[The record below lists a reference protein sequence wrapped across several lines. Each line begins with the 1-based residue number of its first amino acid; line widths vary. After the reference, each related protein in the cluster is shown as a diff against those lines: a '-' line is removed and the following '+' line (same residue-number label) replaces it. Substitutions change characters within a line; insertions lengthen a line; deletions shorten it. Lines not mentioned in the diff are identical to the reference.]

1 VDVVLLPGLGCGTGQ
16 FHHQAA
22 ALAVAHRVHA
32 LDLPGHA
39 GTPALPGEAGLDAV
53 VADVARR
60 LDALGVRAAALVG
73 HSTGGVV
80 ALRLAAARPDLAGR
94 LVLVDANVPVT
105 PHALA
110 AKRSRVAAVDRPDW
124 HDILVAAMTSAWGPR
139 EPAQRDAVVAGIA
152 ATPQAAVRR
161 LWRDV
166 LDLDPRPA
174 LAAVDVPALHVRS
187 SRDVDGEALWRVN
200 PRFASLDLRA
210 LRAGHWPHLVEPAA
224 VTAALAGLLADAAG

>member
-1 VDVVLLPGLGCGTGQ
+1 MDVVLLPGLGCDAGQ
-16 FHHQAA
+16 FRHQAA
-22 ALAVAHRVHA
+22 ALAPAHRVLA

-39 GTPALPGEAGLDAV
+39 GTPALPGRAGLDAV
-53 VADVARR
+53 VVDVARR
-60 LDALGVRAAALVG
+60 LDALGVRAGALVG

-80 ALRLAAARPDLAGR
+80 ALLLARTRPDLAGR

-105 PHALA
+105 PDALA
-110 AKRSRVAAVDRPDW
+110 AKRSRVAAVERPDW
-124 HDILVAAMTSAWGPR
+124 QNVLVEAMTSAWGPR
-139 EPAQRDAVVAGIA
+139 EPARREAVVAGIA
-152 ATPQAAVRR
+152 ATPEAAVRT

-174 LAAVDVPALHVRS
+174 LAAVAVPALYVRS
-187 SRDVDGEALWRVN
+187 SRDVDAAALWRVN

-224 VTAALAGLLADAAG
+224 VTAALTGFLADGPG